1 MTSPSAGALRTP
13 SLRRR
18 VTLVVLAVLAVM
30 LLAVGTTTDLVLEN
44 RLDGQL
50 RQRLV
55 DRAGIASALAD
66 RVAARDLARRLE
78 GDGVSAVLTTASG
91 AVYAEGPLAGAAT
104 AGGAGSTGATPAA
117 EPPATGKA
125 GRPPDKTDKAD
136 QEDDAGTAGRAG
148 KAGSAGRAPAPP
160 TPEGPAART
169 PVTQQGDVL
178 SVTRTLADGSTVRL
192 LADARDVRST
202 LDQVRV
208 ALVLA
213 ALLVLLLGAAVVPL
227 VVGRAVR
234 PLRTITDVARSITDG
249 DRDRRLDP
257 TDARTDL
264 GATAAAFDAMLDE
277 VVGAEQRAVA
287 SEARVRAFLG
297 DAAHDLRTPLTG
309 VLAATEHVLRE
320 DPPRAEREQTLV
332 TAIRETRRAARLV
345 EDMLLSAT
353 IDQGLRLDLGPVD
366 LGALARQVARA
377 ERVASPD
384 VVVEVRPPDRARGA
398 ALVVTGDSD
407 RLHRVLSNLV
417 HNSVQAGATR
427 VALDLH
433 PPREGRVVLD
443 VRDDGPGV
451 PPDQR
456 ERVFERL
463 VRLDVSRSTGT
474 GPGAGA
480 GSGSGLGL
488 SIARG
493 LARAHGGDLVC
504 LDPGAA
510 AGPGGLFRLD
520 LPVTGPGRSGPE
532 GAGAS
537 DPVATVTR

>member
-1 MTSPSAGALRTP
+1 MTAAAGRSLRTP

-18 VTLVVLAVLAVM
+18 VTLAVLAVLAVM
-30 LLAVGTTTDLVLEN
+30 LLAVGVTTDLVLEN

-55 DRAGIASALAD
+55 DRAGIASALVD
-66 RVAARDLARRLE
+66 RVDARDLARRLE

-104 AGGAGSTGATPAA
+104 AGGTGTTDATPAA
-117 EPPATGKA
+117 EPPATGPGK
-125 GRPPDKTDKAD
+125 P
-136 QEDDAGTAGRAG
+136 G
-148 KAGSAGRAPAPP
+148 KAGKGPAVP
-160 TPEGPAART
+160 TPAGPAAKT

-178 SVTRTLADGSTVRL
+178 SVTRTLSDGSSVVL

-234 PLRTITDVARSITDG
+234 PLRTITEVARSITDG
-249 DRDRRLDP
+249 DRGRRLDP

-264 GATAAAFDAMLDE
+264 GATASAFDAMLDE

-320 DPPRAEREQTLV
+320 DPPRAEREQTLL

-353 IDQGLRLDLGPVD
+353 IDQGLRLDLAPVD
-366 LGALARQVARA
+366 LGALADQVAGA

-384 VVVEVRPPDRARGA
+384 VVVDVRVPDRPSV
-398 ALVVTGDSD
+398 VVTGDSD

-417 HNSVQAGATR
+417 HNAVQAGATA
-427 VALDLH
+427 VTLDLH
-433 PPREGRVVLD
+433 GRRDGRVVVD

-456 ERVFERL
+456 QRIFERL
-463 VRLDVSRSTGT
+463 VRLDAARSTGPGTST
-474 GPGAGA
+474 GTGA

-504 LDPGAA
+504 LEPSGPGA
-510 AGPGGLFRLD
+510 LFRLS
-520 LPVTGPGRSGPE
+520 LPAAEGPGP
-532 GAGAS
+532 S